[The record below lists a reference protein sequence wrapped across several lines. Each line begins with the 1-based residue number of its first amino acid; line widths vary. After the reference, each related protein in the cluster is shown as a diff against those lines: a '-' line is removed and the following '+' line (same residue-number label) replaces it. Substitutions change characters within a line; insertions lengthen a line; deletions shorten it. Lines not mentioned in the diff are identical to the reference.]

1 MTGFLWSGNILTSDD
16 GTKDARYSNPELD
29 TVLLLYTGEDDIIR
43 EWYIP
48 VDEKDEQ
55 FNALLKE
62 VSYDDLDKNTQAFN
76 ENFRDEF
83 RKAFDDYAGR
93 NYVIEKV
100 VEKEVEKIITIR
112 EKGEEKEIVVMD
124 MNFLVDDGSEQ
135 YKEMRFKFKLQIF
148 ETDEVKNAP
157 TNEATKLAKSYI
169 RKATSPVD
177 AIVGYKLFIDDKAN
191 IKETKQG
198 VSINIKI

>member
-1 MTGFLWSGNILTSDD
+1 MSGFLWAGNILTSED

-29 TVLLLYTGEDDIIR
+29 TVTVLYTGEDDIIR

-48 VDEKDEQ
+48 VDEKDDQ
-55 FNALLKE
+55 WNAFLKE
-62 VSYDDLDKNTQAFN
+62 VSYDELDTNTKRFN

-100 VEKEVEKIITIR
+100 VEKEIERIVTIR
-112 EKGEEKEIVVMD
+112 EKGEDKEIAVMD
-124 MNFLVDDGSEQ
+124 MSFLIDDGSEQ
-135 YKEMRFKFKLQIF
+135 YKEMLFKFKLQIF

-157 TNEATKLAKSYI
+157 SEN
-169 RKATSPVD
+169 
-177 AIVGYKLFIDDKAN
+177 
-191 IKETKQG
+191 
-198 VSINIKI
+198 

>member
-1 MTGFLWSGNILTSDD
+1 MSGFLWAGNILTSED

-29 TVLLLYTGEDDIIR
+29 TVTVLYTGEDDIIR

-48 VDEKDEQ
+48 VDEKDDQ
-55 FNALLKE
+55 WNAFLKE
-62 VSYDDLDKNTQAFN
+62 VSYDELDTNTKRFN

-100 VEKEVEKIITIR
+100 VEKEIERIVTIR
-112 EKGEEKEIVVMD
+112 EKGEDKEIAVMD
-124 MNFLVDDGSEQ
+124 MSFLIDDGSEQ
-135 YKEMRFKFKLQIF
+135 YKEMLFKFKLQIF

-157 TNEATKLAKSYI
+157 SDDKTKLAKSYI
-169 RKATSPVD
+169 RKAKTPVD
-177 AIVGYKLFIDDKAN
+177 VVVGYKMFDNDVKVTSTKEGVN
-191 IKETKQG
+191 VKIK
-198 VSINIKI
+198 N

>member
-1 MTGFLWSGNILTSDD
+1 ML
-16 GTKDARYSNPELD
+16 
-29 TVLLLYTGEDDIIR
+29 
-43 EWYIP
+43 
-48 VDEKDEQ
+48 
-55 FNALLKE
+55 
-62 VSYDDLDKNTQAFN
+62 
-76 ENFRDEF
+76 
-83 RKAFDDYAGR
+83 
-93 NYVIEKV
+93 
-100 VEKEVEKIITIR
+100 
-112 EKGEEKEIVVMD
+112 
-124 MNFLVDDGSEQ
+124 
-135 YKEMRFKFKLQIF
+135 FKFKLQIF

>member
-1 MTGFLWSGNILTSDD
+1 MSGFLWAGNILTSED
-16 GTKDARYSNPELD
+16 GTKEARYSNPELD
-29 TVLLLYTGEDDIIR
+29 TVTVLYTGEDDIIR

-48 VDEKDEQ
+48 VDEKDDQ
-55 FNALLKE
+55 WNAFLKE
-62 VSYDDLDKNTQAFN
+62 VSYDELDTNTKRFN

-112 EKGEEKEIVVMD
+112 EKGEDKEIVVMD
-124 MNFLVDDGSEQ
+124 MNFLIDDGSEQ
-135 YKEMRFKFKLQIF
+135 YKEMLFKFKLQIF

-157 TNEATKLAKSYI
+157 PNDQTKFAKSYI
-169 RKATSPVD
+169 RKAITPVD
-177 AIVGYKLFIDDKAN
+177 VIVGYKLFLDDKAT

-198 VSINIKI
+198 VSIIIKT